1 MIIRAAVTRSD
12 LKKYIAKTVC
22 NYFLATPT
30 STTTDAMARKFF
42 QILCNYLKTNSAK
55 ICESD

>member
-1 MIIRAAVTRSD
+1 MIIQAAVTRSN
-12 LKKYIAKTVC
+12 LKNIAKTVC

-30 STTTDAMARKFF
+30 STTTDAMAWKFF
-42 QILCNYLKTNSAK
+42 QILCNYLRTNSAK